1 MNSKKINIPEINQ
14 KLLIKS
20 KLVTKTKLLKIHTT
34 SNHLHNQQSATF
46 GFAQQRI

>member
-20 KLVTKTKLLKIHTT
+20 KLVTKTKNIKNTYYL
-34 SNHLHNQQSATF
+34 
-46 GFAQQRI
+46 